1 MKKKTLLA
9 ILTLCVALSA
19 TAFAACKNNDNP
31 PEPAAKTDNAVVIE
45 DIAEIECGESATFS
59 AKTEDGAAI
68 TFVYSDSENGEYVAV
83 PETFMH
89 GEYYVKAIAAETE
102 NHKQTYSAA
111 KKLVV
116 NEILTS
122 YDEER
127 SEEYDYGVCACG
139 ELIEGISFRKRVEGV
154 QEIVVTAIENIKRPT
169 AGSSGYAYTE
179 KYLTPSISLGEIGE
193 KAESIGEI
201 TLGEISLGNDINALD
216 LSGLTDK
223 TINGEQNLLVRVT
236 DDKGFTHNAVVPVL
250 LITREI
256 ATNDELNVLLGGD
269 EWRPTYIVNGT
280 EIPKTEGENRIY
292 GYYKLTSDINY
303 TATTAG
309 NTLHGVTFDGGN
321 HKITIGTEEK
331 GAPQRGIF
339 GDIYSD
345 TVIKNLVIDA
355 AYSNPDKEE
364 TTRDKDSDYNT
375 VLASQAYGSTFEN
388 ITVNYVAGKDST
400 YSATKGLLV
409 NYQVGACTFKD
420 ITINANGKKLG
431 AVLCFSEASIEEF
444 VFENFVINDCAGIGC
459 LVTAK
464 EGKVQPWDVKGV
476 KGEVKQT
483 VKPEISI
490 DPASE
495 EIVSVPLG
503 EAYATLVK
511 SVASVTKITA
521 EGTRED
527 VTEYCNFTEEGF
539 WFYESDVAAE
549 SDRKKN
555 ITLEIVYDSE
565 SFDVT
570 LETVLYVKGT
580 ETEAEL
586 PFSQSVVLADE
597 NGVKKSFVLMLGEYG
612 NASITEVRLGDLS
625 LPVTNNIITITDE
638 LRAETHGDRKL
649 TVFAET
655 ETGSYVITAPVTIVT
670 ESIASFARLTELVS
684 MKESVRYGD
693 GKYYTLSGNISV
705 PEGSAFESAV
715 RGGANTGFAGI
726 FDGNGYSIIGGK
738 MGYGGLFGGL
748 IDATIK
754 NVHFKNAECVADNY
768 RSVIAGDM
776 YNAVFENVSIEMPND
791 ADASAEKNAYGIV
804 ASDRVVDCEFIDL
817 TITAPNAKIFAIF
830 GSGWNNALAGNYK
843 CTNVSITAKR
853 VICIAVNS
861 NNTDRLAIDGV
872 EGLTVTETQ
881 PAVYY
886 TVTFVQRSGERTETT
901 VEEGM
906 KLTLPVAEAAGE
918 NERFV
923 GWQTAEGKIW
933 NENADV
939 VTGDTVL
946 TAVYETV
953 INKRYE
959 SVLIDECVLK
969 TDCAEGT
976 EGFTEE
982 SGDLAEG
989 FEKRYIKTVTG
1000 EYVSK
1005 YSHKDISRYNTVKF
1019 AIRTTANYRFNNFG
1033 ATDDP
1038 RVYAGAYA
1046 GWTYWVL
1053 TKTADKEWN
1062 LKVYFGEELKF
1073 DYTHT
1078 GCADNAICYVLYHG
1092 VSGGDFMTY
1101 PDDYSVPYTI
1111 ECTELRYEKEITYTD
1126 EKIGDAALKTDCA
1139 ETSEGFEEKTDYVAP
1154 AFQKRYVKTV
1164 TGENIFHY
1172 SHLNIGEYDEVRFAV
1187 KTNGNYRFNNFG
1199 ATSDPRV
1206 YAEAFDGWS
1215 YWVFTKTADKEWN
1228 VKIYFGDELVFDYTH
1243 TGCADN
1249 TICNILYHGVSGGDF
1264 MIYPSDYSAPYTIE
1278 CTEIRGV
1285 KNVG

>member
-9 ILTLCVALSA
+9 ILTLCLALSA
-19 TAFAACKNNDNP
+19 TAFASCKNNDNP
-31 PEPAAKTDNAVVIE
+31 PELSEKTENTVILE
-45 DIAEIECGESATFS
+45 NIAEIECGESATFS
-59 AKTEDGAAI
+59 AKTEDGAGI
-68 TFVYSDSENGEYVAV
+68 TFVYSESESGEYIAV
-83 PETFMH
+83 PETFTH
-89 GEYYVKAIAAETE
+89 GEYYVKAVAAETE

-116 NEILTS
+116 NGIFTS

-139 ELIEGISFRKRVEGV
+139 ELIEGISFKKRVEGV

-223 TINGEQNLLVRVT
+223 KIHGEQNLLVKVT
-236 DDKGFTHNAVVPVL
+236 DDKGYTHNAVVPVL

-256 ATNDELNVLLGGD
+256 ATDDELNVLLGGD
-269 EWRPTYIVNGT
+269 EWRATYIVNGT
-280 EIPKTEGENRIY
+280 EVPKTGGENHVY

-303 TATTAG
+303 TATVAG

-339 GDIYSD
+339 GDIYYS

-355 AYSNPDKEE
+355 AYSNPDKADTTKEE
-364 TTRDKDSDYNT
+364 DSDYNT

-400 YSATKGLLV
+400 YSATKGLLI
-409 NYQVGACTFKD
+409 NYQVGACAFKD

-503 EAYATLVK
+503 EAYAALAK
-511 SVASVTKITA
+511 SVSSVTKITA
-521 EGTRED
+521 GGITED

-555 ITLEIVYDSE
+555 ITLEVVYDSE

-580 ETEAEL
+580 ET
-586 PFSQSVVLADE
+586 
-597 NGVKKSFVLMLGEYG
+597 
-612 NASITEVRLGDLS
+612 
-625 LPVTNNIITITDE
+625 
-638 LRAETHGDRKL
+638 
-649 TVFAET
+649 
-655 ETGSYVITAPVTIVT
+655 
-670 ESIASFARLTELVS
+670 
-684 MKESVRYGD
+684 
-693 GKYYTLSGNISV
+693 
-705 PEGSAFESAV
+705 
-715 RGGANTGFAGI
+715 
-726 FDGNGYSIIGGK
+726 
-738 MGYGGLFGGL
+738 
-748 IDATIK
+748 
-754 NVHFKNAECVADNY
+754 
-768 RSVIAGDM
+768 
-776 YNAVFENVSIEMPND
+776 
-791 ADASAEKNAYGIV
+791 
-804 ASDRVVDCEFIDL
+804 
-817 TITAPNAKIFAIF
+817 
-830 GSGWNNALAGNYK
+830 
-843 CTNVSITAKR
+843 
-853 VICIAVNS
+853 
-861 NNTDRLAIDGV
+861 
-872 EGLTVTETQ
+872 
-881 PAVYY
+881 AVYY
-886 TVTFVQRSGERTETT
+886 TVTFVQRSGEETETR
-901 VEEGM
+901 VEEGT
-906 KLTLPVAEAAGE
+906 KVKLPVAEAAGE

-923 GWQTAEGKIW
+923 GWQTADGKIW
-933 NENADV
+933 NENTDV
-939 VTGDTVL
+939 VTENIVL
-946 TAVYETV
+946 TAVYEAV
-953 INKRYE
+953 IDKRYE

-1000 EYVSK
+1000 EYMPY
-1005 YSHKDISRYNTVKF
+1005 YSHKNISRYNTVKF
-1019 AIRTTANYRFNNFG
+1019 AIRTTANYRFDNFG

-1038 RVYAGAYA
+1038 RV
-1046 GWTYWVL
+1046 
-1053 TKTADKEWN
+1053 
-1062 LKVYFGEELKF
+1062 
-1073 DYTHT
+1073 
-1078 GCADNAICYVLYHG
+1078 
-1092 VSGGDFMTY
+1092 
-1101 PDDYSVPYTI
+1101 
-1111 ECTELRYEKEITYTD
+1111 
-1126 EKIGDAALKTDCA
+1126 
-1139 ETSEGFEEKTDYVAP
+1139 
-1154 AFQKRYVKTV
+1154 
-1164 TGENIFHY
+1164 
-1172 SHLNIGEYDEVRFAV
+1172 
-1187 KTNGNYRFNNFG
+1187 
-1199 ATSDPRV
+1199 
-1206 YAEAFDGWS
+1206 
-1215 YWVFTKTADKEWN
+1215 
-1228 VKIYFGDELVFDYTH
+1228 
-1243 TGCADN
+1243 
-1249 TICNILYHGVSGGDF
+1249 
-1264 MIYPSDYSAPYTIE
+1264 
-1278 CTEIRGV
+1278 
-1285 KNVG
+1285 